1 MYAGRS
7 SGVVREMSRRQ
18 GAGGRRIVSSIFN
31 IDYTPANHYL
41 YCMERRVRHY
51 PDPFLRQRSE
61 EVREVDGSIQD
72 LIQDMF
78 SAMEEERGIGL
89 AAPQIGVA
97 KRVVVV
103 SIEDKNLSR
112 LALINPVIVHL
123 STETDVM
130 EEGCLS
136 LPGVNADVDRPVE
149 AVVSGTTKNGRLV
162 EISARGLLARVLQHE
177 IDHLDGVLFI
187 DRLTTK
193 ERKSINKELEELAR
207 QYATPTS
214 S

>member
-1 MYAGRS
+1 
-7 SGVVREMSRRQ
+7 
-18 GAGGRRIVSSIFN
+18 
-31 IDYTPANHYL
+31 
-41 YCMERRVRHY
+41 MERRIRHY
-51 PDPFLRQRSE
+51 PDTFLRQRSE
-61 EVREVDGSIQD
+61 EVSEVDGSIQD

-103 SIEDKNLSR
+103 SIEDKNFSR

-123 STETDVM
+123 STETDVR

-136 LPGVNADVDRPVE
+136 LPGVNADVERPVE
-149 AVVSGTTKNGRLV
+149 AVVRGTTRNGRLV
-162 EISARGLLARVLQHE
+162 EISARGLRARILQHE

-193 ERKSINKELEELAR
+193 ERKSLEGELVDLER
-207 QYATPTS
+207 QYALLTS

>member
-1 MYAGRS
+1 
-7 SGVVREMSRRQ
+7 
-18 GAGGRRIVSSIFN
+18 
-31 IDYTPANHYL
+31 
-41 YCMERRVRHY
+41 MERRIRHY

-61 EVREVDGSIQD
+61 EVSEVDGSIQD

-103 SIEDKNLSR
+103 SIEDKNFSR

-123 STETDVM
+123 STETDVR

-136 LPGVNADVDRPVE
+136 LPGVNADVERPVE
-149 AVVSGTTKNGRLV
+149 AVVRGTTRNGRLV
-162 EISARGLLARVLQHE
+162 EISARGLRARILQHE

-193 ERKSINKELEELAR
+193 ERKSLEGELVDLGR
-207 QYATPTS
+207 QYALLTS

>member
-1 MYAGRS
+1 M
-7 SGVVREMSRRQ
+7 EMSRRQ
-18 GAGGRRIVSSIFN
+18 GAQGVAVPVSLIFN
-31 IDYTPANHYL
+31 IDYTPGNHYL
-41 YCMERRVRHY
+41 YCMERRIRHY
-51 PDPFLRQRSE
+51 PDTFLRQRSE
-61 EVREVDGSIQD
+61 EVSEVDGSIQD

-103 SIEDKNLSR
+103 SIEDKNFSR
-112 LALINPVIVHL
+112 LALINPVIVHH
-123 STETDVM
+123 STETDVR

-136 LPGVNADVDRPVE
+136 LPGVNADVERPVE
-149 AVVSGTTKNGRLV
+149 AVVRGTTRNGRLV
-162 EISARGLLARVLQHE
+162 EISARGLRARILQHE

-193 ERKSINKELEELAR
+193 ERKSLEGELVDLER
-207 QYATPTS
+207 QYALLTS

>member
-1 MYAGRS
+1 
-7 SGVVREMSRRQ
+7 
-18 GAGGRRIVSSIFN
+18 
-31 IDYTPANHYL
+31 
-41 YCMERRVRHY
+41 MENRRVRHY
-51 PDPFLRQRSE
+51 PDPFLRLQSE
-61 EVREVDGSIQD
+61 EVGEVDDSLQD

-89 AAPQIGVA
+89 AAPQIGVS

-103 SIEDKNLSR
+103 SVEDKNFGR

-123 STETDVM
+123 SSDKDVM

-136 LPGVNADVDRPVE
+136 VPGVNADVERPVE
-149 AVVSGTTKNGRLV
+149 AVVRGTTKNGRLV
-162 EISARGLLARVLQHE
+162 EISAQGMLARVLQHE

-187 DRLTTK
+187 DRLSPK
-193 ERKSINKELEELAR
+193 ERKRIDKELAELEQ
-207 QYATPTS
+207 QYTTLAS